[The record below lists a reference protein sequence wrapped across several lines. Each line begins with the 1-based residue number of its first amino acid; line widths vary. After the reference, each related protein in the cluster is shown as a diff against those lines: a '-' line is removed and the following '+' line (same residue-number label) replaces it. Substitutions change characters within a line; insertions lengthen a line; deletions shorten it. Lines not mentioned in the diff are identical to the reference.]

1 MGEYTKIDDLGVI
14 REMGVGL
21 GRIKDAFDGL
31 GKLKG
36 QYEDDFGE
44 HDLSWQFGDFVENW
58 ESHRE
63 ELGEEI
69 ARLGELAKAAAKTY
83 ESVDGE
89 LARVLRESDRSDRPD
104 RKGSGGSG
112 DSGGSGTKG
121 SAREGGG
128 TP

>member
-1 MGEYTKIDDLGVI
+1 MGEHTRIDDLNVI

-44 HDLSWQFGDFVENW
+44 HDLSWQFGDFTENW
-58 ESHRE
+58 ESHRK

-69 ARLGELAKAAAKTY
+69 KRLAEIAKAAAKTY
-83 ESVDGE
+83 DEIDTE
-89 LARVLRESDRSDRPD
+89 LARVLR
-104 RKGSGGSG
+104 
-112 DSGGSGTKG
+112 DSGKKKS
-121 SAREGGG
+121 
-128 TP
+128 

>member
-1 MGEYTKIDDLGVI
+1 MGEYTRIDDLNVI

-21 GRIKDAFDGL
+21 GNIKEAFDGL

-58 ESHRE
+58 DRHRE

-69 ARLGELAKAAAKTY
+69 KSLSDLAKAAAKTY
-83 ESVDGE
+83 EKIDSE
-89 LARVLRESDRSDRPD
+89 LAKVLRDSDKKKS
-104 RKGSGGSG
+104 
-112 DSGGSGTKG
+112 
-121 SAREGGG
+121 
-128 TP
+128 

>member
-1 MGEYTKIDDLGVI
+1 MGEYAKIDDLNVI
-14 REMGVGL
+14 REMGIGL

-63 ELGEEI
+63 ELGEEVK
-69 ARLGELAKAAAKTY
+69 RLGELAKAAAKTY
-83 ESVDGE
+83 ETMDSE
-89 LARVLRESDRSDRPD
+89 LAKALREADKKKKRS
-104 RKGSGGSG
+104 
-112 DSGGSGTKG
+112 
-121 SAREGGG
+121 
-128 TP
+128 

>member
-1 MGEYTKIDDLGVI
+1 MGEYTRIDDLNVI
-14 REMGVGL
+14 REMGLGL

-69 ARLGELAKAAAKTY
+69 KSLAEIAKAAAKTY
-83 ESVDGE
+83 EKIDSE
-89 LARVLRESDRSDRPD
+89 LARVLREADKKKS
-104 RKGSGGSG
+104 
-112 DSGGSGTKG
+112 
-121 SAREGGG
+121 
-128 TP
+128 